1 MTTVESEAV
10 VLHVSDTH
18 LSPDHPVNQQI
29 WSAVVKY
36 AEKVRPD
43 LVIHTGDAVYD
54 DPDNEGDYTY
64 AAFQMRRLT
73 SRWRILPGNHD
84 VGDTEP
90 DVYHGHTSTERL
102 HRYQRHFGEGRW
114 IVQAGGWTLIGLNSQ
129 LFDSKLTDLE
139 VEQWNWLDKQLQDN
153 AEDRPVGLFF
163 HKPPFI
169 NSIDEDLFVNKS
181 IGLQSRRRIQELVAS
196 GVVKLVGCG
205 HLHEFVTVYSGG
217 ALMVAAPAAGMV
229 PVGTSTWGLG
239 LRCNGV
245 VEYRFS
251 GDAVRV
257 RLLREEDLGLVVC
270 PPAGRQPQ

>member
-1 MTTVESEAV
+1 MTTLEPTGV

-18 LSPDHPVNQQI
+18 LSPEHPANQLV

-36 AEKVRPD
+36 AERVRPD

-54 DPDNEGDYTY
+54 DPDSDTDYEY

-73 SRWRILPGNHD
+73 TPWRILPGNHD

-90 DVYHGHTSTERL
+90 DIYRGCTTLERL
-102 HRYQRHFGEGRW
+102 NRYQRHFGEGRW
-114 IVQAGGWTLIGLNSQ
+114 LVRIGGWTLIGLNSQ
-129 LFDSKLTDLE
+129 LFDSKLTEQDA
-139 VEQWNWLDKQLQDN
+139 EQWDWLEKQLQDN
-153 AEDRPVGLFF
+153 ADDRPIGLFF

-169 NSIDEDLFVNKS
+169 NSIREDLFVNKA
-181 IGLQSRRRIQELVAS
+181 IGLQTRRRIQKLVSS
-196 GVVKLVGCG
+196 GVVKLIGCG
-205 HLHEFVTVYSGG
+205 HLHEFVTVYSAG
-217 ALMVAAPAAGMV
+217 ALLVAAPAAGMV
-229 PVGTSTWGLG
+229 PLGASAWGLG

-257 RLLREEDLGLVVC
+257 RLLRETDLGLL
-270 PPAGRQPQ
+270 PPAPSATQP